1 MYLDDTL
8 ELNTRLNLLYRNSY
22 FGIAVTFVA
31 ATGLAFGF
39 DIGAHDPSK
48 SVWWA
53 IVTLLMCVRLADCY
67 AWSHKPSKNPQD
79 NTQHL
84 YRFRT
89 GALLTALL
97 WSFYCLNYY
106 ANSGL
111 YELSVSWI
119 IVSAMAGGS
128 ATVLSAD
135 RFVVLSYTQILLL
148 PYSLLVAIAGSSEHQ
163 MIGFLGIAFSIVM
176 FFTALKAATYTEDS
190 IRLRYKHKS
199 LLNNMKHEV
208 ETRTQEI
215 VKLNQLD
222 SLTNLLN
229 RSAFIKEAEAFIN
242 EKNRQPFS
250 IFFIDMN
257 GFKPVND
264 NFGHSI
270 GDEILRQLSRRLQT
284 TFTQSTII
292 CRWGG
297 DEFIL
302 LAQTDK
308 ADEIDAIA
316 KSICH
321 LFVTPFHIHD
331 YTIEMDVAIGVST
344 YPTHSSTL
352 SELISYADVSMYN
365 NKHENKGEYVL
376 FNSTLAKK
384 VQREFYL
391 STAITSAISN
401 QQLSL
406 AFQPIIDAD
415 NGKFHA
421 VEALLRWNL
430 EGKQIPPDIFI
441 PIAERNGSIRS
452 IGHWVLEEAIKQ
464 QKALEHEGFD
474 IKVCINVSV
483 IQFDDPAFVNSVT
496 QLLAKYDVKASN
508 ICIEITESVFS
519 EDKPRIITALKEIQA
534 LGLFISIDDFG
545 TGYSSLSLIQD
556 FGVHVVK
563 IDRSF
568 INKLDSNG
576 GAIIKAVMVMGADLN
591 YSVVAEGIENTEQQA
606 MLKELGVQYLQ
617 GYLFS
622 RPVPYGQ
629 LIEQLKENSDNTT
642 ILS

>member
-1 MYLDDTL
+1 LYPNENL
-8 ELNTRLNLLYRNSY
+8 ELNARLNLLYRNAY
-22 FGIAVTFVA
+22 FGIVITFIA

-39 DIGAHDPSK
+39 DNTNEDPTK
-48 SVWWA
+48 VIWWVS
-53 IVTLLMCVRLADCY
+53 ISLLMLIRLLDSLT
-67 AWSHKPSKNPQD
+67 WSRHKDKGTLD
-79 NTQHL
+79 NIRHL
-84 YRFRT
+84 YRFRS
-89 GALLTALL
+89 GALLTAFL
-97 WSFYCLNYY
+97 WSFYCLYFY
-106 ANSGL
+106 SNSNL

-148 PYSLLVAIAGSSEHQ
+148 PYSLLVAIAGNSEHQ

-190 IRLRYKHKS
+190 IRLRYKHKN

-229 RSAFIKEAEAFIN
+229 RSAFIKQAEACIN
-242 EKNRQPFS
+242 EKSKQPFS

-264 NFGHSI
+264 NFGHNI

-284 TFTQSTII
+284 TFAQTAII
-292 CRWGG
+292 SRWGG

-302 LAQTDK
+302 LAKTDK
-308 ADEIDAIA
+308 ADEIDTIA

-321 LFVTPFHIHD
+321 LFATPFHIHD
-331 YTIEMDVAIGVST
+331 YSIDMDVSIGVST
-344 YPTHSSTL
+344 YPTHSLTL
-352 SELISYADVSMYN
+352 SELISYADVSMYS
-365 NKHENKGEYVL
+365 NKHDDKGDYVV
-376 FNSTLAKK
+376 FNNTLAKK
-384 VQREFYL
+384 VQSEFYL

-406 AFQPIIDAD
+406 VFQPIIDAEND
-415 NGKFHA
+415 RYHA

-430 EGKQIPPDIFI
+430 DGEQIPPDIFI

-452 IGHWVLEEAIKQ
+452 IGQWVLDESIKQ
-464 QKALEHEGFD
+464 QKTLEREGFD
-474 IKVCINVSV
+474 VKVCINVSV
-483 IQFDDPAFVNSVT
+483 IQFDDPKFVNCIAK
-496 QLLAKYDVKASN
+496 LLAKYDVKASN

-519 EDKPRIITALKEIQA
+519 TDKPKIIAALKQLQA
-534 LGLFISIDDFG
+534 LGIFISIDDFG

-568 INKLDSNG
+568 INRLDSNG
-576 GAIIKAVMVMGADLN
+576 GAIIKAVMVMGGDLN
-591 YSVVAEGIENTEQQA
+591 YSVVAEGIESIDQEII
-606 MLKELGVQYLQ
+606 LKELGVQYLQ

-622 RPVPYGQ
+622 RPVPFNE
-629 LIEQLKENSDNTT
+629 LLVKLRKKNFSLDE
-642 ILS
+642 LS

>member
-1 MYLDDTL
+1 MYPNENL
-8 ELNTRLNLLYRNSY
+8 ELNARLNLLYRNAY
-22 FGIAVTFVA
+22 FGIAVTFIA

-39 DIGAHDPSK
+39 DNTNDDPTK
-48 SVWWA
+48 VIWWVC
-53 IVTLLMCVRLADCY
+53 ISLLMLIRLLDSLT
-67 AWSHKPSKNPQD
+67 WSRNKDKGTLD
-79 NTQHL
+79 NIRHL
-84 YRFRT
+84 YRFRS
-89 GALLTALL
+89 GVLLTAFL
-97 WSFYCLNYY
+97 WSFYCLYFY
-106 ANSGL
+106 SNSNL

-135 RFVVLSYTQILLL
+135 RFVVLSYTQVLLL

-190 IRLRYKHKS
+190 IRLRYKHKN
-199 LLNNMKHEV
+199 LIKNMKHEV
-208 ETRTQEI
+208 ETRTKEI

-229 RSAFIKEAEAFIN
+229 RSAFINEAEAFIN
-242 EKNRQPFS
+242 EENKQPFS

-264 NFGHSI
+264 NFGHNI

-284 TFTQSTII
+284 AFAQTAII

-302 LAQTDK
+302 LAHTDK
-308 ADEIDAIA
+308 TDEIGAIA
-316 KSICH
+316 NSISH

-331 YTIEMDVAIGVST
+331 YSIDMDVSIGVST
-344 YPTHSSTL
+344 YPTHSQTL
-352 SELISYADVSMYN
+352 SELISYADVSMYC
-365 NKHENKGEYVL
+365 NKHDDKGVYVL
-376 FNSTLAKK
+376 FNNALAKK
-384 VQREFYL
+384 VQSEFYL
-391 STAITSAISN
+391 STAITNAISN
-401 QQLSL
+401 EQLSL
-406 AFQPIIDAD
+406 VFQPIIDAD
-415 NGKFHA
+415 NDRFHA

-430 EGKQIPPDIFI
+430 EGELIPPNIFI
-441 PIAERNGSIRS
+441 PIAERNGAIRN
-452 IGHWVLEEAIKQ
+452 IGQWVLNESIKQ
-464 QKALEHEGFD
+464 QKALEQEGLD

-483 IQFDDPAFVNSVT
+483 MQFDDPQLVNCVAK
-496 QLLAKYDVKASN
+496 LLAKYDVKASN

-519 EDKPRIITALKEIQA
+519 TDKPKIIAALKQLQS

-568 INKLDSNG
+568 INRLDSNG
-576 GAIIKAVMVMGADLN
+576 GAIIKAVMVMGEDLN
-591 YSVVAEGIENTEQQA
+591 YSVVAEGIESIDQEII
-606 MLKELGVQYLQ
+606 LKELGVQYLQ

-622 RPVPYGQ
+622 RPVPFNE
-629 LIEQLKENSDNTT
+629 LLVKLRKKNFSLDE
-642 ILS
+642 LS